1 MKSSFEDLIFCT
13 SLDKFNYNQ
22 KIIDIIDA
30 SSDVQNHA
38 TNVKAKMTR
47 MDMMDCQGFNEL
59 GINIIDFCRIVS
71 KRRHDCLPEMYIY
84 SMWGMCYQGND
95 YAVAHNHWPATW
107 ACAYYVDVP
116 PDAPPICFPDLNLEV
131 QVKKN
136 KLVLFPGWLSHKV
149 VGKPFDGKRYV
160 VSANIHV
167 K

>member
-1 MKSSFEDLIFCT
+1 MKSSFENLIFCT
-13 SLDKFNYNQ
+13 SLDKFKSNQ
-22 KIIDIIDA
+22 TIIDVIDV
-30 SSDVQNHA
+30 SYDVQNHG

-47 MDMMDCQGFNEL
+47 MDMMNYLGFNEL
-59 GINIIDFCRIVS
+59 GTNILDFCNIVS
-71 KRRHDCLPEMYIY
+71 RSRYGFSPDMYIY
-84 SMWGMCYQGND
+84 SMWGMCYQSND
-95 YAVAHNHWPATW
+95 HAVEHNHWPATW
-107 ACAYYVDVP
+107 ACSYYVDVP

-131 QVKKN
+131 EVKKN